1 MTLPS
6 PARPD
11 APIALVTG
19 ATAGLGASFARALAR
34 RGYALILVARDAGR
48 LAETAAA
55 LRATH
60 GTPVEVIAADLATDA
75 GVDAVLARIAE
86 GATDAARA
94 VALLVNNAGFGT
106 KGSLV
111 TTDPVAQ
118 ETMLR
123 LHVLAVHR
131 LTQACV
137 REMAPR
143 GRGAVITV
151 ASVASYLTSA
161 GNVNYCATKAYQ
173 RFAMESLAR
182 EVASRGIY
190 VQALCPGFTRTE
202 FHQRAAMSMRSIPG
216 WMWLEADRVV
226 ADSLDAM
233 ERRSPTVVIP
243 GAQYKAAVLLLR
255 FLPRWAVQLMSGRYR
270 ETRKTA
276 H

>member
-1 MTLPS
+1 MTSPS

-19 ATAGLGASFARALAR
+19 ATAGLGASFARALAK

-48 LAETAAA
+48 LAESAAA
-55 LRATH
+55 LRAAH

-86 GATDAARA
+86 GATDASRA

-123 LHVLAVHR
+123 LHVFAVHR

-161 GNVNYCATKAYQ
+161 GNVSYCATKAYQ

-190 VQALCPGFTRTE
+190 AQALCPGFTRTE

-226 ADSLDAM
+226 ADSLDAR

-255 FLPRWAVQLMSGRYR
+255 YLPRWAVQLMSGRYR

-276 H
+276 L